1 MSVLGRE
8 LNDLVYQTDIGS
20 SLSLRL
26 SDNLWVASLVRLD
39 CRYQLDYE
47 DSPAILSSQW
57 MRSIISG
64 GCKLCV
70 GRVVLW

>member
-39 CRYQLDYE
+39 WRYQLDYE
-47 DSPAILSSQW
+47 DSPAILRSQW